1 MKKKTI
7 TLIALITIGALLLT
21 LVANMCL
28 SFIGKQIYPLKYE
41 EYVEKYS
48 LQYNVP
54 ASMVYAVIKT
64 ESDFD
69 PNALSSAGAMG
80 LMQMMPDTFLWLTS
94 EEHLGEALSVEK
106 VYDPE
111 TGIRYGVY
119 YLRYLYE
126 KFPNWDTVAA
136 AYNAGEGNVA
146 RWLESAEYSNGDGT
160 LKNIPFKETKTYTR
174 RISLAKKFYEYTYN
188 K

>member
-1 MKKKTI
+1 MKKKTVMF
-7 TLIALITIGALLLT
+7 IALLVVGAFILALGVDICVT
-21 LVANMCL
+21 
-28 SFIGKQIYPLKYE
+28 FIGKQIYPLKYE
-41 EYVEKYS
+41 EYVEKYAE
-48 LQYNVP
+48 QFDVP

-80 LMQMMPDTFLWLTS
+80 LMQMMPETFLWLTS
-94 EEHLGEALSVEK
+94 EEHLGEARGIDDL
-106 VYDPE
+106 YDPE
-111 TGIRYGVY
+111 TSIRYGVY

-126 KFPNWDTVAA
+126 KFSNWNTVAA
-136 AYNAGEGNVA
+136 AYNAGEGNVTK
-146 RWLESAEYSNGDGT
+146 WLESSEHSNGDGT

-174 RISLAKKFYEYTYN
+174 RITLAKNFYERTYN